1 MSTEATITTDDTD
14 SACQTER
21 IDYTWIT
28 PAAINDEL
36 ERIGDGGCYL
46 AEMMGD
52 PSDRDVAA
60 MALIIGANGL
70 DARHYMRNGGWSAE
84 DAEAAEA
91 MSDDAWHALM
101 SLAGQLADSDPPDP
115 DLLAK
120 FGLAASER

>member
-60 MALIIGANGL
+60 MAPATTC
-70 DARHYMRNGGWSAE
+70 AT
-84 DAEAAEA
+84 
-91 MSDDAWHALM
+91 
-101 SLAGQLADSDPPDP
+101 ADGVPRTPRPPRP
-115 DLLAK
+115 
-120 FGLAASER
+120 